1 MKNLVLIG
9 AALCVALLPAC
20 GEEEEPGSSVSQTAE
35 LEAFDYYFEPT
46 SLQVELGSEVTIEFT
61 NNGSVLHSFSAPDL
75 DVEVEAGN
83 GEEATVTFTAPD
95 QPGSFD
101 FFCKYHADDMNGT
114 ISIGGG
120 DAPLEE
126 DPDETDDEDEDVE
139 VDVDTEEDD
148 DAGAGS
154 DDNY

>member
-1 MKNLVLIG
+1 VVL
-9 AALCVALLPAC
+9 ALAPAC
-20 GEEEEPGSSVSQTAE
+20 GGGEEEPGSSIEQSAE

-46 SLQVELGSEVTIEFT
+46 ALMVELGAEVTIEFT
-61 NNGSVLHSFSAPDL
+61 NNGSVSHSFSAPDL

-83 GEEATVTFTAPD
+83 GEEATVTFTVPD

-101 FFCKYHADDMNGT
+101 FFCKYHADQMAGT

-120 DAPLEE
+120 EAPLEE
-126 DPDETDDEDEDVE
+126 DPDETDEDDEDVE
-139 VDVDTEEDD
+139 IDVDDD
-148 DAGAGS
+148 NDAGAGS